1 MLTECNSLISRSEAM
16 PLLINYPQSMIP
28 LIVISSTG
36 THSDDC
42 ESYRTVPNMTT
53 GSEGEDQEKPRQY
66 YPFELIPGFFQVQ
79 ALVEYPSFG
88 LAA

>member
-1 MLTECNSLISRSEAM
+1 MREFYGSISFVFSD
-16 PLLINYPQSMIP
+16 
-28 LIVISSTG
+28 SSTG

-66 YPFELIPGFFQVQ
+66 YPFELIPGFFQVSLS
-79 ALVEYPSFG
+79 AMNVYVNKG
-88 LAA
+88 GG